1 MRIHRYTE
9 WDGTQEVLFPTTDD
23 LLKHL
28 SDHLLEEE
36 GVRRALRDLMRRG
49 FTSEDGHRSVKGM
62 RDFLREADEKRR
74 ECSINI
80 LPIPFKLTP
89 EEQKALSDKLNGL
102 AEKLE
107 AYHEQM
113 RNFMERMSGKF
124 ADRMDELNEKMRE
137 AYQRYQELRNRLQN
151 QICRARHARQQN
163 MSGQDPQSLMDMLDR
178 MQKLLEDENFLK
190 NLPSMMDNA
199 VNNLD
204 SMLEN
209 LDSMTQEQL
218 QQLSDMMNQ
227 MQQLEQLMN
236 QFGFQ
241 GAQRMGMGE
250 AGQILSQLRG
260 LERFLRWGQRGMG
273 DPSELNLEELRE
285 ILGDEAYEHLK
296 YLKSVEQTLEDEGY
310 ILRTDHGLRL
320 TPKGMRKIG
329 DKALR
334 EIFQMLNKG
343 RWGNHA
349 TSSRGSNGDRMEETK
364 QYEYGDPLNVNIGET
379 LLNALEKRKKGEPL
393 RTRAGGFLRASGRV
407 LDRQR
412 NRAADRRELFDAHER
427 CPARRQ
433 ESRLGA
439 ASADPNQIS
448 PGHASLGRVSFQRQ
462 ADSGGGSAVDRF
474 ADLLH
479 GARHRYQR
487 SSALCAPVAGLQ
499 SSANRQIILI
509 TDGEP
514 TAATLDRGGR
524 LHSGWGSALLHSRI
538 VHETLKEVKRCTQ
551 SGIKINTFMLGAD
564 FYRQGFIDQLSRL
577 NTGRVFYT
585 TPDQMGNYIV
595 VDYLN
600 NKRKRIG
607 RMTSNT
613 HSILDF
619 ALKIR
624 CRKLVTSS
632 TPYHNRNPNQMSI

>member
-9 WDGTQEVLFPTTDD
+9 WDGKQEVLFPTTDD

-49 FTSEDGHRSVKGM
+49 FTSEDGQRSVKGM

-74 ECSINI
+74 ELLNKYS
-80 LPIPFKLTP
+80 PESFKLTP
-89 EEQKALSDKLNGL
+89 EEQQALSEKLSKL
-102 AEKLE
+102 AEKME
-107 AYHEQM
+107 AYNEQM

-124 ADRMDELNEKMRE
+124 ADRMDEMNQKMQE
-137 AYQRYQELRNRLQN
+137 AYQRYQELQQRLQN
-151 QICRARHARQQN
+151 QINERGMPQGQPNMGGQN
-163 MSGQDPQSLMDMLDR
+163 PQSLIDMLER
-178 MQKLLEDENFLK
+178 MNQLLNDENFLN

-199 VNNLD
+199 INNLE
-204 SMLEN
+204 SMLDN
-209 LDSMTQEQL
+209 MANMTEEQL
-218 QQLSDMMNQ
+218 QQLSDTMNQ

-236 QFGFQ
+236 QFPFQ
-241 GAQRMGMGE
+241 GSQRMGMGE
-250 AGQILSQLRG
+250 AGQVLGQLRG

-273 DPSELNLEELRE
+273 DPSELNLDELRE
-285 ILGDEAYEHLK
+285 ILGEEAYENLK
-296 YLKSVEQTLEDEGY
+296 YLKNVEQTLEDEGY
-310 ILRTDHGLRL
+310 IMRTSHGLRL

-343 RWGNHA
+343 RWGNHE
-349 TSSRGSNGDRMEETK
+349 TSKRGSQGDLMEETK

-379 LLNALEKRKKGEPL
+379 LLNALGRRKKGAPL
-393 RTRAGGFLRASGRV
+393 RIAPEDFSVHRVEYSTVSETALLIDVSYSMLMNDALHAGKKVALALHRLIQTKYPQDTLHLVAFRSNAKLIQAEDLPSIVSLTYFMEHGTDIKEALRYA
-407 LDRQR
+407 RQLLGS
-412 NRAADRRELFDAHER
+412 NR
-427 CPARRQ
+427 
-433 ESRLGA
+433 
-439 ASADPNQIS
+439 
-448 PGHASLGRVSFQRQ
+448 
-462 ADSGGGSAVDRF
+462 
-474 ADLLH
+474 
-479 GARHRYQR
+479 
-487 SSALCAPVAGLQ
+487 
-499 SSANRQIILI
+499 SANRQIILI

-600 NKRKRIG
+600 NKRKRI
-607 RMTSNT
+607 
-613 HSILDF
+613 
-619 ALKIR
+619 
-624 CRKLVTSS
+624 
-632 TPYHNRNPNQMSI
+632 NR

>member
-1 MRIHRYTE
+1 MRVHRYTQ
-9 WDGTQEVLFPTTDD
+9 WDGTQRVVFPTTDD

-49 FTSEDGHRSVKGM
+49 FTSEDGQRTVKGM

-74 ECSINI
+74 ELLNKYS
-80 LPIPFKLTP
+80 PDSFKLSA
-89 EEQKALSDKLNGL
+89 EEQQALSEKLNKL
-102 AEKLE
+102 SEKLE

-137 AYQRYQELRNRLQN
+137 AYQRYQELKNRLQN
-151 QICRARHARQQN
+151 QISERGMQKNQN
-163 MSGQDPQSLMDMLDR
+163 MSGQNPQSLMDMLDR

-190 NLPSMMDNA
+190 NLPSMMDAA
-199 VNNLD
+199 VNDLEN
-204 SMLEN
+204 MLEN
-209 LDSMTQEQL
+209 LDSMSQEQL
-218 QQLSDMMNQ
+218 QQLSDMMSQ

-236 QFGFQ
+236 QFSFQ
-241 GAQRMGMGE
+241 GSERMGMGD
-250 AGQILSQLRG
+250 AGQILSQMRG

-273 DPSELNLEELRE
+273 DPSDLNLEELRE
-285 ILGDEAYEHLK
+285 ILGEEAYEHLK

-310 ILRTDHGLRL
+310 IVRTNHGLRL

-349 TSSRGSNGDRMEETK
+349 TSLRGSQGDLMEETK
-364 QYEYGDPLNVNIGET
+364 EYEYGDPLNVNIGET
-379 LLNALEKRKKGEPL
+379 LLNALEKRKPGEPL
-393 RTRAGGFLRASGRV
+393 RIAPEDFSVHRVEYSTVSETALLIDVSYSMLMNDALHAGKKVALALHRLIQTKYPQDTLHLVAFRSNAKLIHAEDLPSIVSLTYFMEHGTDIKEALRYA
-407 LDRQR
+407 RQLLGS
-412 NRAADRRELFDAHER
+412 NR
-427 CPARRQ
+427 
-433 ESRLGA
+433 
-439 ASADPNQIS
+439 
-448 PGHASLGRVSFQRQ
+448 
-462 ADSGGGSAVDRF
+462 
-474 ADLLH
+474 
-479 GARHRYQR
+479 
-487 SSALCAPVAGLQ
+487 
-499 SSANRQIILI
+499 SANRQIILI

-600 NKRKRIG
+600 NKRKRLG
-607 RMTSNT
+607 R
-613 HSILDF
+613 
-619 ALKIR
+619 
-624 CRKLVTSS
+624 
-632 TPYHNRNPNQMSI
+632 

>member
-9 WDGTQEVLFPTTDD
+9 WDGTQEIHFPTTDD

-49 FTSEDGHRSVKGM
+49 FTSEDGQRSVKGL
-62 RDFLREADEKRR
+62 RDFLREADEKQRDLLNKY
-74 ECSINI
+74 S
-80 LPIPFKLTP
+80 PDSFKLTP
-89 EEQKALSDKLNGL
+89 EEQQALSEKLNGL
-102 AEKLE
+102 AEKLD

-124 ADRMDELNEKMRE
+124 ADRMDELNQKMQE

-151 QICRARHARQQN
+151 QIAERGGMQN
-163 MSGQDPQSLMDMLDR
+163 KPSMSGQDPQALMDMLDR
-178 MQKLLEDENFLK
+178 MKQLLEDENFLK

-199 VNNLD
+199 AANLEN
-204 SMLEN
+204 MMEN

-236 QFGFQ
+236 QFPFQ
-241 GAQRMGMGE
+241 GSQRMGMGE
-250 AGQILSQLRG
+250 AGQVLGQLRG

-273 DPSELNLEELRE
+273 DPSELNLDELRE
-285 ILGDEAYEHLK
+285 LLGEEAYENLK

-310 ILRTDHGLRL
+310 IMRTSHGLRL

-334 EIFQMLNKG
+334 EIFQMLSKG

-349 TSSRGSNGDRMEETK
+349 TSLRGSQGDLMEETK
-364 QYEYGDPLNVNIGET
+364 LYEYGDPLNVNIGET
-379 LLNALEKRKKGEPL
+379 LLNALERRKKGERL
-393 RTRAGGFLRASGRV
+393 RIAPEDFSVNRVEYATVSETALLIDVSYSMLMNDALHAGKKVALALHRLIQTKYPQDTLHLVAFRSNAKLIQAEDLPSIVSLTYFMEHGTDIKEALRYA
-407 LDRQR
+407 RQLLGS
-412 NRAADRRELFDAHER
+412 NR
-427 CPARRQ
+427 
-433 ESRLGA
+433 
-439 ASADPNQIS
+439 
-448 PGHASLGRVSFQRQ
+448 
-462 ADSGGGSAVDRF
+462 
-474 ADLLH
+474 
-479 GARHRYQR
+479 
-487 SSALCAPVAGLQ
+487 
-499 SSANRQIILI
+499 SANRQIILI

-514 TAATLDRGGR
+514 TAASLDRGGR

-607 RMTSNT
+607 R
-613 HSILDF
+613 
-619 ALKIR
+619 
-624 CRKLVTSS
+624 
-632 TPYHNRNPNQMSI
+632 